1 MTWDAILLLCCC
13 VLLLCQ
19 HIFVWKI
26 LSHEFADFD
35 SKSCSILDS
44 FAACDGELEI
54 SKEEY
59 DQKGFGFGTIRDGRI
74 YVYSPDLFWERN
86 KNALGKYWGH
96 FGFCVWAGY
105 GVLLGVAQ
113 IIEQRSSHTSVS
125 GFVYCF
131 IYVCALFGLYEMVS
145 AWEKCRKKERDARR
159 RFDLGIAK
167 IEEEKRNGTA

>member
-35 SKSCSILDS
+35 SNSYSILDS
-44 FAACDGELEI
+44 FAACGGELEI

-59 DQKGFGFGTIRDGRI
+59 DQKGFWFGTIRDGRI
-74 YVYSPDLFWERN
+74 YVYSTDLFWERN

-96 FGFCVWAGY
+96 FGFCVWLGF
-105 GVLLGVAQ
+105 GILLGICEVLH
-113 IIEQRSSHTSVS
+113 RLNTVSVS
-125 GFVYCF
+125 IFVGSL
-131 IYVCALFGLYEMVS
+131 IIVCISFGLYEMVW
-145 AWEKCRKKERDARR
+145 AWEHCQKKERDARR
-159 RFDLGIAK
+159 RFDLGVAK
-167 IEEEKRNGTA
+167 IEEEKRNGTP